1 MPGFADAKQLPADI
15 SAVDSLVGTVH
26 VRDLFRWISCWL
38 SLVVLV
44 SAAEVVTIADT
55 SGRTLDSVPLT
66 EWTADR
72 IVAGESQAIPLD
84 DLLTLNF
91 NRQTVPLA
99 SGDSLVILANGDRL
113 VVRSVGV
120 FDDELTATWQRIP
133 ARPPL
138 KLPLET
144 IASII
149 FELPNAADD
158 RRRLFADLQ
167 TLPSGHDIA
176 LLANG
181 DRVQGE
187 FERLDGAFVQLKSP
201 TGLLK
206 LDRARVQAIR
216 LNPELT
222 SAPRIEGRR
231 LSLAL
236 RDGSRL
242 TARSVVLT
250 DQAMKCETFSRQ
262 EIVLPIAECVSCKV
276 YGGRTIPLA
285 DRVES
290 QFTFVPYLSH
300 KWPLVKNANVLRG
313 PLALRGVE
321 SGTGLGMH
329 SHSTV
334 TFDLQP
340 EDREFRATVGID
352 DCAAGNGSVRF
363 AVELDGKRAWES
375 LELTGKS
382 APVAV
387 PPLKLEGHK
396 KLTLVV
402 EFGASGDVSDYAD
415 WCDALIIRK

>member
-1 MPGFADAKQLPADI
+1 MRDALQW
-15 SAVDSLVGTVH
+15 T
-26 VRDLFRWISCWL
+26 FCWL
-38 SLVVLV
+38 SLSVIV
-44 SAAEVVTIADT
+44 SAAEVVTVVDV
-55 SGRTLDSVPLT
+55 SGRTSEAAALT

-72 IVAGESQAIPLD
+72 IVVGEQATSLD
-84 DLLTLNF
+84 NLLTLSF
-91 NRQTVPLA
+91 DRPSVPLA

-113 VVRSVGV
+113 VVRPVGV
-120 FDDELTATWQRIP
+120 FDDELTATWQRITSRV
-133 ARPPL
+133 AL
-138 KLPLET
+138 KLPLE
-144 IASII
+144 IVASII
-149 FELPNAADD
+149 FELPTAADD

-167 TLPSGHDIA
+167 TLPSGNDIA

-187 FERLDGAFVQLKSP
+187 FERLDGAFVQMKSP

-231 LSLAL
+231 LSLSL

-242 TARSVVLT
+242 TVRNVVLT
-250 DQAMKCETFSRQ
+250 DQGMKCETFSQQ
-262 EIVLPIAECVSCKV
+262 EFLLPISDCVSCRV
-276 YGGRTIPLA
+276 FGGKAIPLA
-285 DRVES
+285 DRDES

-313 PLALRGVE
+313 PLTLRGVE

-329 SHSTV
+329 SRSAV
-334 TFDLQP
+334 TFELQP
-340 EDREFRATVGID
+340 DDREFRATVGID

-375 LELTGKS
+375 SELTGKS

-387 PPLKLEGHK
+387 PPVKLEGYK

-402 EFGASGDVSDYAD
+402 EFGALGDVSDYAD
-415 WCDALIIRK
+415 WCDAIIVRK